1 MFWVSLYTKMYKEDF
16 GLGKLLEQTFKFF
29 TVTFADHSTCNLF
42 CARDASEGQLPQC
55 SGSSNIR

>member
-1 MFWVSLYTKMYKEDF
+1 MYKEDF